1 MQQVNLK
8 GQPKNVKKKKKDIR
22 EIKTKKEEI
31 ENNKMIDLNIN
42 ISIIILN

>member
-8 GQPKNVKKKKKDIR
+8 GQPKNVKKKKDIR

-31 ENNKMIDLNIN
+31 ENNKMTDLNIN